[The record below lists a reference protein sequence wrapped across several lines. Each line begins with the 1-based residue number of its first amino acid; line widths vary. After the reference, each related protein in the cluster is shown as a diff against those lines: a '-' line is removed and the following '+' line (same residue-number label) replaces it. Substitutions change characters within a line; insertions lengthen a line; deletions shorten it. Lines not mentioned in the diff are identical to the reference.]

1 LNRAGTGRSTAKA
14 AIDRNKVA
22 VAAGV
27 VDVRAV
33 AAVGVE
39 AGAATATGIVA
50 DIRRSLQCGFKE
62 TAGPS
67 ATVGMTILLKPKRV
81 LPPAVVGI

>member
-1 LNRAGTGRSTAKA
+1 MNRAGTGRSTAKV

-22 VAAGV
+22 VAAEV

-39 AGAATATGIVA
+39 VEAGAATATGIVA
-50 DIRRSLQCGFKE
+50 GIRRSLSMSG
-62 TAGPS
+62 
-67 ATVGMTILLKPKRV
+67 
-81 LPPAVVGI
+81 